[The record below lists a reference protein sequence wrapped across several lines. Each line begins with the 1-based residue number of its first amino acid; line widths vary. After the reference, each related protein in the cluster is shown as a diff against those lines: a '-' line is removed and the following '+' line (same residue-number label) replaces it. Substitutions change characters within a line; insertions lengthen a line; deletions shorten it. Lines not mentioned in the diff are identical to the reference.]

1 VSVCLHSQDSH
12 NIKLRNNDLVVFII
26 DENDTATS
34 VSILKKMIS
43 QRLRTNLEFWLID
56 ISWTLAS
63 KTKSSIDSQSVE
75 IMQDIHFDFNDDIF
89 FYSHNYDTNITNVW
103 EVYKIDPLGKLIIT
117 NHAKWSATNGL
128 KFQQN
133 VQKWR
138 RRSDLQVKLNHLTL
152 INYYLQKM

>member
-34 VSILKKMIS
+34 VSILKNMIS
-43 QRLRTNLEFWLID
+43 QRLRTNLEFWLIE
-56 ISWTLAS
+56 ISWTLPS
-63 KTKSSIDSQSVE
+63 KTKSSIDSLSVE
-75 IMQDIHFDFNDDIF
+75 ILQNMHLDFNDDIF

-138 RRSDLQVKLNHLTL
+138 RRSDLQVKIISQL
-152 INYYLQKM
+152 